1 MIPALVTTL
10 LPLLGGVI
18 DKVIPDRAAA
28 EKAKL
33 EMQAKLLDAATT
45 GALAQIEVNK
55 TEAGHQSVFVAGWRP
70 AIGWI
75 CAAALAYSYMI
86 VPLVGFTLTLMGQ
99 PVPRWPVLDGNLW
112 ELMFGMLGLG
122 ALRSYDKAQER
133 AASK

>member
-33 EMQAKLLDAATT
+33 DMQAKLLDAATT

-112 ELMFGMLGLG
+112 ELMFGMLGL
-122 ALRSYDKAQER
+122 
-133 AASK
+133 

>member
-1 MIPALVTTL
+1 MIPTLVTTL

-33 EMQAKLLDAATT
+33 EMQAKLLEAATT
-45 GALAQIEVNK
+45 GALAQIKVNE
-55 TEAGHQSVFVAGWRP
+55 TEAGHRSVFVAGWRP

-86 VPLVGFTLTLMGQ
+86 VPLVGFSLTLMGK

-133 AASK
+133 AAK

>member
-33 EMQAKLLDAATT
+33 EMQSKLLDAATT

-133 AASK
+133 AAK

>member
-45 GALAQIEVNK
+45 GALAQIEVNR

-133 AASK
+133 AAK

>member
-1 MIPALVTTL
+1 MIQALIPSL
-10 LPLLGGVI
+10 LPILGGII
-18 DKVIPDRAAA
+18 DRVVPDRAAA
-28 EKAKL
+28 DKAKL
-33 EMQAKLLDAATT
+33 EMQARLLEAATT
-45 GALAQIEVNK
+45 GALAQIKVNE

-86 VPLVGFTLTLMGQ
+86 VPLVGFSLTLMGK

-133 AASK
+133 AAK

>member
-1 MIPALVTTL
+1 MIPTLVTTL

-33 EMQAKLLDAATT
+33 EMQAKLLEAATT
-45 GALAQIEVNK
+45 GALAQIKVNE
-55 TEAGHQSVFVAGWRP
+55 TEAGHRSVFVAGWRP

-86 VPLVGFTLTLMGQ
+86 VPLVGFSLTLMGK

-122 ALRSYDKAQER
+122 ALRSYDKSQER
-133 AASK
+133 AAK

>member
-33 EMQAKLLDAATT
+33 EMQSKLLDAATT
-45 GALAQIEVNK
+45 GALAQIEVNR

-133 AASK
+133 ASK

>member
-45 GALAQIEVNK
+45 GALAQIEVNR

-122 ALRSYDKAQER
+122 ALRSSDKAQER
-133 AASK
+133 AAK

>member
-33 EMQAKLLDAATT
+33 EMQSKLLDAATT
-45 GALAQIEVNK
+45 GALAQIEVNR

-133 AASK
+133 AAK

>member
-86 VPLVGFTLTLMGQ
+86 VPLVGFSLTLMGQ